1 MHTLPETIWP
11 AFARRVYCRDM
22 ELYWWSIEVLD
33 GPGGSARSWQD
44 AWGNSLTEA
53 AITNGAYEWQWHT
66 HSWGVLFEIA
76 FASDERWQTF
86 RNLPAVR
93 AALDAVPDPVNGLL
107 IYPGRGGSAGRVQPR
122 RPKPI
127 AGAGAAPLPEED
139 TPPLH
144 AIEEGQPPSGPAWV
158 AA

>member
-1 MHTLPETIWP
+1 
-11 AFARRVYCRDM
+11 M

-33 GPGGSARSWQD
+33 GPGGPARSWQD
-44 AWGNSLTEA
+44 AHGGALTEA
-53 AITNGAYEWQWHT
+53 AITNGAYDWNWQTHT
-66 HSWGVLFEIA
+66 WGVLLEIA
-76 FASDERWQTF
+76 FASDERWQIF
-86 RNLPAVR
+86 RGLPAVR

-127 AGAGAAPLPEED
+127 IGAGAAPLPEE
-139 TPPLH
+139 TVPPLR
-144 AIEEGQPPSGPAWV
+144 AVEEGQPPSGVAPVLSAIV

>member
-1 MHTLPETIWP
+1 
-11 AFARRVYCRDM
+11 M

-33 GPGGSARSWQD
+33 GPTGSARGWQD
-44 AWGNSLTEA
+44 AHGGALTEA
-53 AITNGAYEWQWHT
+53 AITNGAYDWQWHT
-66 HSWGVLFEIA
+66 HTWGVLLEIA
-76 FASDERWQTF
+76 FASDERWQVF

-107 IYPGRGGSAGRVQPR
+107 IYPGRGGSAGSVHPR

-127 AGAGAAPLPEED
+127 AGAGAAPMPTED
-139 TPPLH
+139 VPPVH
-144 AIEEGQPPSGPAWV
+144 AVEEGHPPSGPAWV